1 MSQRTLFYLI
11 VLVLAGMATILF
23 INVNSLFSAAHQ
35 ERYVA
40 YNDVKGMDIQR
51 GQLLYTL
58 NFDQQNQIIT
68 EINRSIPVGAPG
80 AKPDQAL
87 NFSKLIIYRFK
98 GSNLVLIPIRYEN
111 DELIYR
117 IPQLK
122 AEGFFKDIS
131 QGGLKRL
138 IAETY
143 DHS

>member
-58 NFDQQNQIIT
+58 NFDRKT
-68 EINRSIPVGAPG
+68 RSLPKSI
-80 AKPDQAL
+80 AL
-87 NFSKLIIYRFK
+87 FRLVPPALSRIKL
-98 GSNLVLIPIRYEN
+98 
-111 DELIYR
+111 
-117 IPQLK
+117 
-122 AEGFFKDIS
+122 
-131 QGGLKRL
+131 
-138 IAETY
+138 
-143 DHS
+143 